1 MFVGPSAAAINLNVD
16 GSAAVVT
23 SGVEIGSGAMVQ
35 AAPQIVAAELGLR
48 PDDVIVRQADTDAA
62 GYDVG
67 VGGGRATVSLGAA
80 SRAAAIEVRGKLL
93 RDVQSLPVRSASPA
107 GRSTRPGFQRLAH
120 PAENGGWRNG
130 REVIQDGC
138 GGVDSAESPGVKG
151 GGLSGAG
158 TDFGPPNNG
167 FIGYRPVIARVLA
180 ELPRG
185 DIHPTFVFHDDAR
198 GFLNASWRRP
208 MAALSA
214 PPSRANQAR
223 LRPNLGDL
231 INAASLYREPRS
243 GAPTR
248 RNRGSVAGAKH
259 CDSQVKALIT

>member
-23 SGVEIGSGAMVQ
+23 SGVEIGSGTMVQ
-35 AAPQIVAAELGLR
+35 ATPQIVAAELGPPSR
-48 PDDVIVRQADTDAA
+48 RRDRAA
-62 GYDVG
+62 GG
-67 VGGGRATVSLGAA
+67 HGRAWLG
-80 SRAAAIEVRGKLL
+80 RRRRRWPRDRLPRRRQPGRRDRGARQLL

-120 PAENGGWRNG
+120 PRREWGWRNG

-138 GGVDSAESPGVKG
+138 GGIDRAESPGVKG

-158 TDFGPPNNG
+158 TDFGPPSKG
-167 FIGYRPVIARVLA
+167 FIGDSPVIARVLA

-185 DIHPTFVFHDDAR
+185 DIHPTFVFHDGAR

-208 MAALSA
+208 MGLVGASVAGELGQTTA
-214 PPSRANQAR
+214 EF
-223 LRPNLGDL
+223 GDL
-231 INAASLYREPRS
+231 IDGANLYRQP
-243 GAPTR
+243 
-248 RNRGSVAGAKH
+248 
-259 CDSQVKALIT
+259 